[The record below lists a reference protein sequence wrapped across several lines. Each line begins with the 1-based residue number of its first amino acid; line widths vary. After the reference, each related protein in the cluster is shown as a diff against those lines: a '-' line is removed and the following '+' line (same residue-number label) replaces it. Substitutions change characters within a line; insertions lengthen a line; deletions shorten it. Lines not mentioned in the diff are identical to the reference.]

1 MAHFMRINSE
11 TPLHVARAIA
21 TNMKKALFLA
31 FTTVLSMNLLAAD
44 PTASPADAKWLGA
57 IEKMV
62 AAGHYD
68 ISTPVAQRAQ
78 LLSDWAKKHGYAV
91 QLTKTDT
98 TIRIKLAKDIAKN

>member
-1 MAHFMRINSE
+1 MRIRSG
-11 TPLHVARAIA
+11 TLLRGARAIV
-21 TNMKKALFLA
+21 TTMKKALFLA
-31 FTTVLSMNLLAAD
+31 FTTVLSMNLFAAE

-62 AAGHYD
+62 ASGHYE
-68 ISTPVAQRAQ
+68 ISTPVAQRAE
-78 LLSDWAKKHGYAV
+78 LLQDWAKKHGYAV